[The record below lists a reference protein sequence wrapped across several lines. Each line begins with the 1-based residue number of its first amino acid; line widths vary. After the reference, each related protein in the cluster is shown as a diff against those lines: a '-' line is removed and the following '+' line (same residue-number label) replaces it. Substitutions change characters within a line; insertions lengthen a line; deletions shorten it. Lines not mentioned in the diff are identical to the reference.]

1 MFLKKSTVTIKGKTY
16 NNYKIVESYREDG
29 KVKHRILTPLGSL
42 TDEQAERLRLAISA
56 YSNPDLVVSKKDD
69 IVVTKHLA
77 YLDVAVLH
85 QIWEDWGFDN
95 FFDNDRWVQ
104 AMVLNRCIDPVSKIQ
119 VKDWVGKTV
128 LPVYLDVD
136 INDTDPYDIYREL
149 DRLSNREIDLQRFIC
164 QQLKVRI
171 SNWSEAFFYDITST
185 YLEGSTCVL
194 ASLGYSRDSRPDREQ
209 LVIALMITPE
219 GYPFYWRVLPGNTQ
233 DITTLQ
239 NLIKEVK
246 EQYGIINCMMVF
258 DRGMVSSN
266 NLLVMEEAEWTYVS
280 AMDRDEITTAS
291 FFNEVLLDPPMIDN
305 WEQLMAMCEFIPFDD
320 NATLFF
326 RELMID
332 RHRYILAFDV
342 ARFIHERHAQERKIK
357 QVLTW
362 IKDKNQTLAQAKKA
376 KSLEVLQREVQT
388 MLKRKGVKKFLAI
401 TIEAQSHTIIGKN
414 GKERTVS
421 SYRLSYSID
430 QTALEKEQRL
440 HGITCFISNVD
451 TQSYSAEEI
460 IQWYR
465 DKNKVEEAFHEIKS
479 HLDLRPIFLTR
490 EKRVKAHV
498 SICVLAYFLYN
509 DMEQRLRQSDSTI
522 SVEMVL
528 NILKACLVNQL
539 TFKATGQTALSIT
552 ELSQPQIQILQALDC
567 GVVVDKKQV
576 KQTLRKVENWL

>member
-16 NNYKIVESYREDG
+16 NNYKIVKSYREDG

-85 QIWEDWGFDN
+85 QIWKNWGFDR
-95 FFDNDRWVQ
+95 FFNNDRWVQ

-119 VKDWVGKTV
+119 VKDWVSKTV
-128 LPVYLDVD
+128 LPAYLAVD
-136 INDTDPYDIYREL
+136 INDNDPYDIYREL
-149 DRLSNREIDLQRFIC
+149 DRLSNREIDLQRFIY
-164 QQLKVRI
+164 QQLKTKI
-171 SNWSEAFFYDITST
+171 PNWSEAFFYDITST

-194 ASLGYSRDSRPDREQ
+194 ASLGYSRDNRPDREQ

-266 NLLVMEEAEWTYVS
+266 NLLAMEEAQWTYVS
-280 AMDRDEITTAS
+280 AMDRDEITTTS
-291 FFNEVLLDPPMIDN
+291 FFKEALPELVMLDN
-305 WEQLMAMCEFIPFDD
+305 WEQVMAMCEFIPFDE

-326 RELMID
+326 RELMINQ
-332 RHRYILAFDV
+332 HRYILAFDI
-342 ARFIHERHAQERKIK
+342 ARFIHERRAQARNIQ

-362 IKDKNQTLAQAKKA
+362 INDKNQTLGQAKKA

-401 TIEAQSHTIIGKN
+401 KIEAQSHTLIGKTD
-414 GKERTVS
+414 KERTVS
-421 SYRLSYSID
+421 SYRLSHSID
-430 QTALEKEQRL
+430 HTALEKEQRL

-451 TQSYSAEEI
+451 TQSYSAQKI

-479 HLDLRPIFLTR
+479 HLDLRPIFLSR

-509 DMEQRLRQSDSTI
+509 DIEQCLRQSEIVT
-522 SVEMVL
+522 SVEKAL
-528 NILKACLVNQL
+528 DSLKSCLVNLL
-539 TFKATGQTALSIT
+539 TFKATGQTSLNIT

-567 GVVVDKKQV
+567 EFVVDKKQV
-576 KQTLRKVENWL
+576 KQTLKRIENWL

>member
-16 NNYKIVESYREDG
+16 NNYKIVESYREKG
-29 KVKHRILTPLGSL
+29 KVKHRILTTLGSL
-42 TDEQAERLRLAISA
+42 TDEQAERLRLAISS

-85 QIWEDWGFDN
+85 QIWENWGFN
-95 FFDNDRWVQ
+95 QFFDNDHWVQ

-119 VKDWVGKTV
+119 VKDWVSKTV
-128 LPVYLDVD
+128 LPAYLNID
-136 INDTDPYDIYREL
+136 IKDIDQYDIYREL
-149 DRLSNREIDLQRFIC
+149 DRLSDKETDLQRFIC
-164 QQLKVRI
+164 QQLKDRMP
-171 SNWSEAFFYDITST
+171 NWSQAFFYDITST

-194 ASLGYSRDSRPDREQ
+194 ASLGYSRDNRPDREQ

-239 NLIKEVK
+239 SLIKEVK
-246 EQYGIINCMMVF
+246 DRYGISNCMMVF

-266 NLLVMEEAEWTYVS
+266 NLLAMEEAQWTYVS
-280 AMDRDEITTAS
+280 AMDRDEIATSS
-291 FFNEVLLDPPMIDN
+291 FFNESLPEPPMIDD
-305 WEQLMAMCEFIPFDD
+305 WEQHMAMHEFVPFDE

-332 RHRYILAFDV
+332 QHRFILAFDV
-342 ARFIHERHAQERKIK
+342 ARFIHERRAQERKVQ

-362 IKDKNQTLAQAKKA
+362 IDNKNQTLAQAKKA
-376 KSLEVLQREVQT
+376 KSLEVLQREVQN

-401 TIEAQSHTIIGKN
+401 MIAAQSHTLIGKN
-414 GKERTVS
+414 GKERSVL

-430 QTALEKEQRL
+430 QMALEKEQRL
-440 HGITCFISNVD
+440 HGITCFISNID
-451 TQSYSAEEI
+451 TRIYSAQEI

-479 HLDLRPIFLTR
+479 HLDLRPVFLTR

-509 DMEQRLRQSDSTI
+509 AMEQRLKQNHSST
-522 SVEMVL
+522 SVEMAL
-528 NILKACLVNQL
+528 NILRSCQVNQL
-539 TFKATGQTALSIT
+539 TFKASGQTALSIT
-552 ELSQPQIQILQALDC
+552 ELSQPQFQIIQVLDC

-576 KQTLRKVENWL
+576 KQTLKKIENWL